1 MLREILQESGLDPR
15 LKKEM
20 VKMIKK
26 ILDTEEKLK
35 KEAERLDRKYEKET
49 GKSFFFNYIHNGK
62 HITKDDIKFLE
73 DK

>member
-35 KEAERLDRKYEKET
+35 KEAERLDRKYQKET
-49 GKSFFFNYIHNGK
+49 GKSFFHNYIYNDK
-62 HITKDDIKFLE
+62 PIVKDDIKYME